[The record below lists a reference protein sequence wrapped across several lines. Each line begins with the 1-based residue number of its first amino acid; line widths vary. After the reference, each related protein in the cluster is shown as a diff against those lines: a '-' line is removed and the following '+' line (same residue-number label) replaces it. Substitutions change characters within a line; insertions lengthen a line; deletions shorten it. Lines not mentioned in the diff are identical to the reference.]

1 MAMAEEHP
9 WNEQGFLYSIILY
22 YESKKLVHI
31 LIMIL
36 RYYSHRPYAHN
47 PAGLNGGLL
56 LYNFTRL
63 SADQFNSP
71 TNDLLSVSPEL
82 IENPHRILKK
92 L

>member
-1 MAMAEEHP
+1 MRAKS
-9 WNEQGFLYSIILY
+9 WFNIL
-22 YESKKLVHI
+22 KA
-31 LIMIL
+31 IL

-82 IENPHRILKK
+82 IENPYRILKK